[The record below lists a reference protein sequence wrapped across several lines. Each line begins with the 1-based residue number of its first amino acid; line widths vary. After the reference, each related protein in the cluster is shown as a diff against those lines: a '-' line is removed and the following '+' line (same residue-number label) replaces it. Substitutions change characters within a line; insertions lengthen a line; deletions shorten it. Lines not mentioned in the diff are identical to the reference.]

1 MNLTLQIQQ
10 FLTDFEAL
18 EDVSEDAIN
27 DLCDRFGWD
36 SVQAGLLQVLED
48 NDQATHWPTVA
59 AVFWGAALD
68 GRSIQADKLIALLHH
83 RFDPNGDAENNLV
96 WSITCKLKGVDYLS
110 DYKPLS
116 DPGVIEEL
124 KAIQD
129 S

>member
-1 MNLTLQIQQ
+1 MKLTLQIQQ
-10 FLTDFEAL
+10 FLTDF

-36 SVQAGLLQVLED
+36 LVQAGLLEVLEN

-59 AVFWGAALD
+59 VVFWGAALD
-68 GRSIQADKLIALLHH
+68 GRSIQVDKLIALLYH
-83 RFDPNGDAENNLV
+83 RFDPNGDAESNLV
-96 WSITCKLKGVDYLS
+96 WSITCKLKGVGYLS
-110 DYKPLS
+110 DYELLN

-124 KAIQD
+124 KAIRE